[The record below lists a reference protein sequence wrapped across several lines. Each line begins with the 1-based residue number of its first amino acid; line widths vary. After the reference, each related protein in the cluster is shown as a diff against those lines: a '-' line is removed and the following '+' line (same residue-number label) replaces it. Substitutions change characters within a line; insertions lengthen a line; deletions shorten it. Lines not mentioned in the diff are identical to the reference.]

1 MSIEDLIQNVMD
13 NDFNKA
19 NDVFNGL
26 MNGKIADSLEQE
38 KIAVA
43 GQIFG
48 GETGEEDVEAAADFD
63 DEDFDISDEELDEII
78 NDLDFEDEDI

>member
-26 MNGKIADSLEQE
+26 MNSKIADSLEQE

-48 GETGEEDVEAAADFD
+48 NNVGEEDVDFD